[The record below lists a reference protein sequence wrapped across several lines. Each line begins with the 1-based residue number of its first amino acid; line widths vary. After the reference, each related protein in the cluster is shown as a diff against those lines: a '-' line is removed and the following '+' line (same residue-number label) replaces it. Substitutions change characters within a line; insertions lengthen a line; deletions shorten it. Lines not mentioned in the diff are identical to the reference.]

1 MYNES
6 ITKSISVGEM
16 MHLREQCKNNT
27 EIAAICGCHRATVY
41 KMIGKQPA
49 GIRKPYKPRNTLK
62 DLTKLEERPV
72 DEMPHESFAARLERA
87 WQVKA
92 PVVLDKQPEAV
103 EAVERSQADIAREAH
118 QAAMAKIKV
127 NDAVVRVDR
136 IPELT
141 AVFGSLAVQAWLRV
155 SLYDMGIPES
165 KPMTR
170 EELLSALKTL
180 TERGEIA

>member
-6 ITKSISVGEM
+6 ITKSISVSEM
-16 MHLREQCKNNT
+16 MHLREQGKSNT
-27 EIAAICGCHRATVY
+27 EIAAICGCHKATVC

-49 GIRKPYKPRNTLK
+49 DIRKPYKPRGSMK
-62 DLTKLEERPV
+62 DLPKLEERPV
-72 DEMPHESFAARLERA
+72 DEMPHESFAARLERT

-92 PVVLDKQPEAV
+92 PGASVKEPEAV
-103 EAVERSQADIAREAH
+103 EVVERPLADIAREAH
-118 QAAMAKIKV
+118 QAVMAEIKAK
-127 NDAVVRVDR
+127 DADSNR

-155 SLYDMGIPES
+155 SLYDMGIPDS

-170 EELLSALKTL
+170 EELLSALKAL
-180 TERGEIA
+180 AERGGEIA